1 MRNMAVVQRPA
12 LRFRRNLA
20 ELHDECDW
28 ARADGTT
35 LFRET
40 ARSRSRWWTFGGARA
55 NRALAHALDRAGL
68 ATMAVDDLSI
78 GLRGT
83 ATLDA
88 ITAITDAADP
98 TTLRTPVEPRRLDA
112 IKFASCILGR
122 RPATHDLRARRGR
135 AGGSQSPSRA
145 DQAGEPVAAATTAV
159 DDHAALPAAWT

>member
-1 MRNMAVVQRPA
+1 MAVVQRPA

-20 ELHDECDW
+20 ELHDEYDW

-55 NRALAHALDRAGL
+55 NRALAHALDRAGV

-88 ITAITDAADP
+88 ITAITDATDPATTADSC
-98 TTLRTPVEPRRLDA
+98 RTAATRRDQVRVVRP
-112 IKFASCILGR
+112 GR
-122 RPATHDLRARRGR
+122 RRATHDLRARRGR
-135 AGGSQSPSRA
+135 VGGSQSPSRA